1 MADGPTVRRRRLGA
15 ELRALR
21 EKNGFKLEEVAD
33 RLGIAS
39 STLSR
44 IETGKAPT
52 KTAYLTAMLALYEVN
67 DATAQRVL
75 LEMAREGHRKGWWSV
90 YDDVLPSGMS
100 MYVGLEAEASGLRSY
115 EAMVIH
121 GLLQTPEYARAV
133 LKEMYSRHTEEQ
145 IRRMSDVRAERQR
158 RLDSAE
164 GDSSFDLWII
174 HDEGVIRRTVGGPSV
189 MRLQLSHLLADAER
203 PNVTM
208 QVLPFESGAHAASS
222 GSFSVLEF
230 PERTD
235 ADVVSID
242 SVAGMIFLEKDRDVR
257 DRTEAF
263 DRLRAAALS
272 PAASADLVARVSRE
286 LA

>member
-1 MADGPTVRRRRLGA
+1 VPDGPTVRRRRLGA
-15 ELRALR
+15 ELRTLR
-21 EKNGFKLEEVAD
+21 ENNGLKLEDVAE
-33 RLGIAS
+33 RLGIAA

-52 KTAYLTAMLALYEVN
+52 KTAYLTAMLAFYGVD
-67 DATAQRVL
+67 DAAARHVL

-90 YDDVLPSGMS
+90 YDDVLPSGMG
-100 MYVGLEAEASGLRSY
+100 MYVGLEAEARTLRSY

-133 LKEMYSRHTEEQ
+133 LKELYPRFTADQ
-145 IRRMSDVRAERQR
+145 IRRMVDLRGERQR
-158 RLDSAE
+158 RLEAMDPDAP
-164 GDSSFDLWII
+164 FDLWVI
-174 HDEGVIRRTVGGPSV
+174 HDESVIRRVTGGPAV
-189 MRLQLSHLLADAER
+189 MLMQLSHLIAMSER
-203 PNVTM
+203 PGVTM

-222 GSFSVLEF
+222 GAFSVLEF

-235 ADVVSID
+235 VDVVYLET
-242 SVAGMIFLEKDRDVR
+242 VAGIIFLEKEKDVR
-257 DRTEAF
+257 ERAEVF

-272 PAASADLVARVSRE
+272 PKASVDLALRMSRD

>member
-15 ELRALR
+15 ELRTLR
-21 EKNGFKLEEVAD
+21 ENNGLKLEDVAD
-33 RLGIAS
+33 RLGIAP

-52 KTAYLTAMLALYEVN
+52 KTAYLTAMLAFYGVD
-67 DATAQRVL
+67 DAGARHVL

-90 YDDVLPSGMS
+90 YDDVLPSGMG
-100 MYVGLEAEASGLRSY
+100 MYVGLEAEARALRSY

-121 GLLQTPEYARAV
+121 GLLQTPEYAHAV
-133 LKEMYSRHTEEQ
+133 LRELYPRYTEDQ
-145 IRRMSDVRAERQR
+145 IRRMSELRAERQR
-158 RLDSAE
+158 RLTDQDPDAP
-164 GDSSFDLWII
+164 FDLWVI
-174 HDEGVIRRTVGGPSV
+174 HDESVIRRVTGGPAV
-189 MRLQLSHLLADAER
+189 MLMQLSHLISAAER
-203 PNVTM
+203 PGVTM
-208 QVLPFESGAHAASS
+208 QVLPFESGAHPASS

-235 ADVVSID
+235 VDVVYLET
-242 SVAGMIFLEKDRDVR
+242 VAGSVFLEKEKDVR
-257 DRTEAF
+257 ERAEVF

-272 PAASADLVARVSRE
+272 PKASVDLAMRVSRE

>member
-21 EKNGFKLEEVAD
+21 DKSGFKLEEVAD

-52 KTAYLTAMLALYEVN
+52 KTAYLTAMFALYEVN
-67 DATAQRVL
+67 DSTVQRVL

-100 MYVGLEAEASGLRSY
+100 MYVGLEAEASGLRCF
-115 EAMVIH
+115 EALVIH

-133 LKEMYSRHTEEQ
+133 LKEMYPRHTEEQ
-145 IRRMSDVRAERQR
+145 IRRMSDVRTERQR
-158 RLDSAE
+158 RLEAADGE
-164 GDSSFDLWII
+164 SSFDLWII
-174 HDEGVIRRTVGGPSV
+174 HDEGLIRRTVGGPAV
-189 MRLQLSHLLADAER
+189 MRMQLSHLLADAER

-208 QVLPFESGAHAASS
+208 QVLPFESGAHAGST

-257 DRTEAF
+257 DRAEAF